1 MQIQNKKRKNPRYKT
16 EKRPKSPKKDR
27 KARKKTEKPEK
38 RPESPETNRKTR
50 KSRQA
55 GNQRKR
61 AAGRPGKT
69 GKPEDPGKRASR
81 KTRKSKQTGR
91 PGKTGKPEDPGKQ
104 ASRKP
109 GKTGK
114 PGTREN
120 GQAGRP
126 GKTGK
131 PEDPKKQASRKTGKT
146 GKPGTRENG
155 QTGNPGKRASRKP
168 EKTGKPEDPG
178 KRANRKPGKTG
189 KPEDPGKQA
198 NRKPEKTSKP
208 EDPKKQASRKPGKTG
223 KPENQNHK
231 NKTTSHMNRKTM
243 KQILLAWGM
252 SLLPLLPQA
261 GTAQTARRSITLDEA
276 ILLARVQSVDAA
288 VALNELKTAYWEYRT
303 FQANLL
309 PEISFTA
316 TLPSY
321 NKKYNSYQQDNG
333 AYTYVRNDYMN
344 LSGSISIDQSIWLT
358 GGTLSLTTSLDYLS
372 QLSGN
377 KSRQFMSVPVALTL
391 NQPIFSVNNVKW
403 NRRIEPV
410 RYEEAKAAFLSATE
424 NVTLNTINHFFNLL
438 LARER
443 VNISSQNLENA
454 RKLYEVAKVK
464 RRMGKISEN
473 DLLQLQL
480 NMLNAESALTDNESS
495 LKNAMFTLR
504 SFLALEGQEE
514 LDPVLPDSIP
524 GGLLNY
530 QDVLEKAL
538 ANNSFARNIRRR
550 QLEADYEVAKARG
563 NLREIT
569 LFAQVGYT
577 GTDHSF
583 RSSYQH
589 LKDNQVVE
597 VGIRIPLLDWGKRRG
612 QVRVAESNR
621 QVTESKLRQETMD
634 FNQNLFILTEQFN
647 NQKRQLKIAGEADRI
662 ARKRY
667 HTNVETFMVG
677 QISTLDLNDAQVSK
691 DEARQKHINELFYY
705 WYYYYQLRSLTLW
718 DFDRNTGIDADFEE
732 IIRRE

>member
-1 MQIQNKKRKNPRYKT
+1 
-16 EKRPKSPKKDR
+16 
-27 KARKKTEKPEK
+27 
-38 RPESPETNRKTR
+38 
-50 KSRQA
+50 
-55 GNQRKR
+55 
-61 AAGRPGKT
+61 
-69 GKPEDPGKRASR
+69 
-81 KTRKSKQTGR
+81 
-91 PGKTGKPEDPGKQ
+91 
-104 ASRKP
+104 
-109 GKTGK
+109 
-114 PGTREN
+114 
-120 GQAGRP
+120 
-126 GKTGK
+126 
-131 PEDPKKQASRKTGKT
+131 
-146 GKPGTRENG
+146 
-155 QTGNPGKRASRKP
+155 
-168 EKTGKPEDPG
+168 
-178 KRANRKPGKTG
+178 
-189 KPEDPGKQA
+189 
-198 NRKPEKTSKP
+198 
-208 EDPKKQASRKPGKTG
+208 
-223 KPENQNHK
+223 
-231 NKTTSHMNRKTM
+231 MNRKTM

-288 VALNELKTAYWEYRT
+288 VALNELKTAYWKYRT